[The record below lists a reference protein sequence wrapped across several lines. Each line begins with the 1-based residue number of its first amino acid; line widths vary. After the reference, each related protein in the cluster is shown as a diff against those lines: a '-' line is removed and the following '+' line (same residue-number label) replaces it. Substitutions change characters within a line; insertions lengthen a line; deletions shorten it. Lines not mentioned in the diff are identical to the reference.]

1 MFQAEDKQNE
11 LRSCWLRGKL
21 GLERWIQQHFFGPI
35 KALAT
40 TGMNIQEQ
48 PSLISKQHTE

>member
-1 MFQAEDKQNE
+1 
-11 LRSCWLRGKL
+11 
-21 GLERWIQQHFFGPI
+21 LEPWIQQYFFGPI